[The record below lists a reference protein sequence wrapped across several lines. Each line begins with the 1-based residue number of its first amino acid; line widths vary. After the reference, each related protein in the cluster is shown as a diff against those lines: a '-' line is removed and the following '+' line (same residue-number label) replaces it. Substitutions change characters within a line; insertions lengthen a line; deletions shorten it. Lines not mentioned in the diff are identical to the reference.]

1 MVRRNAFILYV
12 QQQIL
17 RLNNERFTVPEILFH
32 PSDLGISQ
40 MGIPEAICH
49 SISVCP
55 SRTQPHLYAN
65 ILLTGGCTLFPG
77 FRERVEAEVRS
88 RAPVDLDVRVTLP
101 EKWVL
106 DPLCVVY
113 KYIVDP
119 STLQLQNNRHIKVN
133 LNFMHKKW
141 PSIFVSL

>member
-1 MVRRNAFILYV
+1 M

-17 RLNNERFTVPEILFH
+17 RLSNERFTVPEILFH

-40 MGIPEAICH
+40 MGIPEAICY

-55 SRTQPHLYAN
+55 AEAQSHLYAN

-88 RAPVDLDVRVTLP
+88 RAPDHLDVQVTLP
-101 EKWVL
+101 AK
-106 DPLCVVY
+106 
-113 KYIVDP
+113 
-119 STLQLQNNRHIKVN
+119 
-133 LNFMHKKW
+133 
-141 PSIFVSL
+141 

>member
-1 MVRRNAFILYV
+1 VVGRNAFILYV

-77 FRERVEAEVRS
+77 FRERIEAEVRS
-88 RAPVDLDVRVTLP
+88 RAPDDLDVQVTLP
-101 EKWVL
+101 AK
-106 DPLCVVY
+106 
-113 KYIVDP
+113 
-119 STLQLQNNRHIKVN
+119 
-133 LNFMHKKW
+133 
-141 PSIFVSL
+141 